1 MGNADMQ
8 RRPKHKACGRLRHK
22 GLVTCAERE
31 LVQVVDAGRCA
42 FTSTNQMRASRIDTA
57 YADHRRTVNL
67 VSIPK
72 LTSLT
77 SLIHHAEGAHRLFPL
92 LTVDAG
98 LGHEIRDVSRG
109 IFKIVGMLLIDD
121 AFKKRHGKLIDKTKG
136 FEREVGLRE
145 GLEFLLPGNRAHAD
159 GHVLGRGLGPFFKM
173 RRKLQAVR
181 AGIGEKEHN
190 FNLVSTG
197 GSRRCNYQIFLS
209 GSKALSGKKLAR
221 ERERCCAQHKLTT
234 SNHGGMFPF

>member
-1 MGNADMQ
+1 
-8 RRPKHKACGRLRHK
+8 
-22 GLVTCAERE
+22 
-31 LVQVVDAGRCA
+31 
-42 FTSTNQMRASRIDTA
+42 MRASRIDTA

-121 AFKKRHGKLIDKTKG
+121 ASKTAWKAYRQDKG

-145 GLEFLLPGNRAHAD
+145 GIELGLPSNRQMRMATSAGAVLAHFA
-159 GHVLGRGLGPFFKM
+159 KC
-173 RRKLQAVR
+173 
-181 AGIGEKEHN
+181 
-190 FNLVSTG
+190 
-197 GSRRCNYQIFLS
+197 GSNCRQCEQV
-209 GSKALSGKKLAR
+209 
-221 ERERCCAQHKLTT
+221 
-234 SNHGGMFPF
+234 